1 MRILQ
6 YISVALAAIDVIAK
20 AGGSVSAL
28 IANIETTI
36 RAMQAENRDPTVS
49 EWKAM
54 NEQIVTAIDA
64 LD

>member
-28 IANIETTI
+28 IANIETTV
-36 RAMQAENRDPTVS
+36 RAMQAESRDPTMA

-64 LD
+64 LG